1 MSAARRQTRCI
12 YSSRVG
18 LAGIADRRPRTSD
31 HAVTGN
37 HNRVFPARRDTLPA
51 VAEFIAAVCAAGG
64 VPRKT
69 CLRLTL
75 LVEELFT
82 NTVVHGHGRD
92 TEAPIHVTFAVG
104 VDVIALTYEDTAPPH
119 DPFAR
124 VGVPDE
130 AAGVEE
136 RPVGGLGVMLI
147 AAMADRVQYAHI
159 GGRNRIS
166 LIMPTGRT
174 SP

>member
-1 MSAARRQTRCI
+1 
-12 YSSRVG
+12 
-18 LAGIADRRPRTSD
+18 
-31 HAVTGN
+31 
-37 HNRVFPARRDTLPA
+37 

-92 TEAPIHVTFAVG
+92 TEAPIHLTVDVG
-104 VDVIALTYEDTAPPH
+104 VDAIALTYEDTAPAH

-124 VGVPDE
+124 VRIPDE

-136 RPVGGLGVMLI
+136 RPVGGLGVVLI
-147 AAMADRVQYAHI
+147 AAMAGRVQYTYI

-166 LIMPTGRT
+166 LIMPSGRS

>member
-1 MSAARRQTRCI
+1 M
-12 YSSRVG
+12 
-18 LAGIADRRPRTSD
+18 
-31 HAVTGN
+31 
-37 HNRVFPARRDTLPA
+37 
-51 VAEFIAAVCAAGG
+51 AEFIAAVCTAEGL
-64 VPRKT
+64 PRKT

-92 TEAPIHVTFAVG
+92 TEAPIRLTVDVG
-104 VDVIALTYEDTAPPH
+104 VESIALTYEDTAPPH
-119 DPFAR
+119 DPFAKVR
-124 VGVPDE
+124 VPDE
-130 AAGVEE
+130 AAGIDE

-147 AAMADRVQYAHI
+147 AAMAERVQYTYA

-166 LIMPTGRT
+166 LIMPSGRI